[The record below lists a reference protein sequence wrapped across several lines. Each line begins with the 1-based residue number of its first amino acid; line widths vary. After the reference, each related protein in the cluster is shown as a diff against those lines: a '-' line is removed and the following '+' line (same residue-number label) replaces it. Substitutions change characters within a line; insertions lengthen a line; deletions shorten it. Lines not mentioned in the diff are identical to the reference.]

1 MNIPFLKL
9 RVADCAWIVF
19 DRSTTTA
26 APPSADGD
34 RPWPAVA
41 RAVCDRHRGAAAVGV
56 AAIEVDGDRL
66 GVRTWDSGGEERSPT
81 PAALLCA
88 SRLLFDAGRADAET
102 IELRTGDGTAE
113 ILVLDSRSFGLSVGL
128 PATDDGSPL
137 DRRYGSGGLGL
148 AAAPGAG
155 VAMSLRVGGERADVA
170 LYDGPRGARGD
181 ARRGAARRA
190 RGEVARV
197 DAIAVAR
204 HELRIRRGSADP
216 ILAAAASTAAA
227 VVADYADRET
237 VVVVGGDRL
246 VVQWPE
252 GGPVF
257 VAAAPEYCL
266 SGEFWL
272 PEEA

>member
-9 RVADCAWIVF
+9 RVADCPWIVF
-19 DRSTTTA
+19 DRSTTMIGSA
-26 APPSADGD
+26 APPPDSGD

-41 RAVCDRHRGAAAVGV
+41 RVVCDSRRGAAAVGV
-56 AAIEVDGDRL
+56 VVIGDDDGRL
-66 GVRTWDSGGEERSPT
+66 GVRTWDSGGEERAPT

-88 SRLLFDAGRADAET
+88 SRLLFDAGRAGAES
-102 IELRTGDGTAE
+102 IELAAGGGTAE
-113 ILVLDSRSFGLSVGL
+113 VLVLDSRSFGLSVGV
-128 PATDDGSPL
+128 PATEDGSPL
-137 DRRYGSGGLGL
+137 ERRYGSGGLGL

-155 VAMSLRVGGERADVA
+155 VAMLLRVGGERVDVA
-170 LYDGPRGARGD
+170 LYDGPRGARSG
-181 ARRGAARRA
+181 ARRGRS
-190 RGEVARV
+190 ETVRV

-204 HELRIRRGSADP
+204 HELRVRRGSADP
-216 ILAAAASTAAA
+216 LLAAAASTAAA

-237 VVVVGGDRL
+237 VAVVRGDRL

-252 GGPVF
+252 GGPLF

-272 PEEA
+272 PEES

>member
-9 RVADCAWIVF
+9 RVADCPWIVF
-19 DRSTTTA
+19 DRSTTMAGPA
-26 APPSADGD
+26 APTSADDD

-41 RAVCDRHRGAAAVGV
+41 RAICDRHRGAAAVGV
-56 AAIEVDGDRL
+56 VAIEGDGGRL
-66 GVRTWDSGGEERSPT
+66 GVRTWDADGEERSPS

-88 SRLLFDAGRADAET
+88 SRLLFDAGRAGAESL
-102 IELRTGDGTAE
+102 ELEGGGGTAE

-128 PATDDGSPL
+128 PATDDGQPL

-155 VAMSLRVGGERADVA
+155 VAMSLRVGGERVEVA
-170 LYDGPRGARGD
+170 LYDGPRGVRGG
-181 ARRGAARRA
+181 ARRGRS
-190 RGEVARV
+190 ESVRV
-197 DAIAVAR
+197 DAIAIAR
-204 HELRIRRGSADP
+204 HELRVRRGSADP

-257 VAAAPEYCL
+257 VATAPEYCL

-272 PEEA
+272 PEE